1 MWFKDF
7 NATLNIYSIS
17 TQNLKHKTTQTA
29 CNRQS
34 GNAFRKSS
42 VFPTRRR
49 PVRTVNCAFSHD
61 LFKPSNL
68 QTLKPSNPQTFKLSN
83 LQTFKLSNFQ
93 TFKPSNPQ
101 TFKLYLPGTL
111 KNKRFSSQRLIPFNQ
126 FTNICSA
133 FHAAYY
139 TLF

>member
-1 MWFKDF
+1 MEFKDF

-17 TQNLKHKTTQTA
+17 TQNLKRKTTQTV

-61 LFKPSNL
+61 LF
-68 QTLKPSNPQTFKLSN
+68 KPSNPQTFKLSN

-126 FTNICSA
+126 FINICFT
-133 FHAAYY
+133 FHAAHY